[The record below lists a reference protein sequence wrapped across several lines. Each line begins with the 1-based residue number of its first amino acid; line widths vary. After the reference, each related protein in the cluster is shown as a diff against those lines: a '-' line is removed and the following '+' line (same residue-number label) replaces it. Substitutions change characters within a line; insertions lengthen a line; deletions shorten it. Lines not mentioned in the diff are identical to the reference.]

1 MRKIDAKLLKRL
13 TEGDL
18 LPLLNYIK
26 ADNELR
32 LEVRSKGEAFV
43 YYRKGK
49 ALEIGNLKVD
59 KKYGNVP
66 PTELAVSN
74 PSEYF
79 KKIKQSI
86 DNWLGRNKN
95 RAEFDTQQNIARF
108 NQSKDNKY
116 IIIDMEYAFEQ
127 KMIKKDERVKK
138 AVFDLLGIDQESGQ
152 IVFFEVKK
160 GMNATKGKSGIDDH
174 IKDFNTFIKGK
185 NSAYFKENLFQDVE
199 NIILDKQKLG
209 LLSDFKIPRNL
220 RKHIPG
226 LIFVFHPDNDSEIQR
241 FKIELKNRTR
251 LILVSNNNYKL
262 NLKQ

>member
-1 MRKIDAKLLKRL
+1 MRKIDDKLIKRL
-13 TEGDL
+13 TKGDL

-32 LEVRSKGEAFV
+32 LEIRPKGEAFV

-66 PTELAVSN
+66 STELAVNN

-86 DNWLGRNKN
+86 NKWLSSKRD
-95 RAEFDTQQNIARF
+95 RAEFDTQQNIAQH
-108 NQSKDNKY
+108 NQNKEDKY

-127 KMIKKDERVKK
+127 NIIDKDEREKK
-138 AVFDLLGIDQESGQ
+138 AVFDLIGIEKESGK
-152 IVFFEVKK
+152 IIFFEVKK
-160 GMNATKGKSGIDDH
+160 GMDATKGKSGIDDH

-185 NSAYFKENLFQDVE
+185 NSNIFKENLFRDVE
-199 NIILDKQKLG
+199 NIILDKQNLG
-209 LLSDFKIPRNL
+209 LLYDFKIPSSL
-220 RKHIPG
+220 RKQDPE
-226 LIFVFHPDNDSEIQR
+226 LIFVFHPNKYSEIQE
-241 FKIELKNRTR
+241 FKNELKNRTK
-251 LILVSNNNYKL
+251 LILVSNNNFKL
-262 NLKQ
+262 N

>member
-138 AVFDLLGIDQESGQ
+138 LFLIYWELIRKAAKL
-152 IVFFEVKK
+152 FF
-160 GMNATKGKSGIDDH
+160 
-174 IKDFNTFIKGK
+174 
-185 NSAYFKENLFQDVE
+185 
-199 NIILDKQKLG
+199 
-209 LLSDFKIPRNL
+209 L
-220 RKHIPG
+220 R
-226 LIFVFHPDNDSEIQR
+226 
-241 FKIELKNRTR
+241 
-251 LILVSNNNYKL
+251 
-262 NLKQ
+262 